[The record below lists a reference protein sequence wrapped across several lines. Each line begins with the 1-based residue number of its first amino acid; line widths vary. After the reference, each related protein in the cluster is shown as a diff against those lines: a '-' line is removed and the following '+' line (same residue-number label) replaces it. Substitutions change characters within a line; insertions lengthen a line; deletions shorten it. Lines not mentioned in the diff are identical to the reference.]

1 MMRPRAHPPPSHL
14 RAAQMPFRLRRRLLA
29 LLAQLHGVSDA
40 LSSQV
45 AAQEYTTE
53 KAPPNLHRPRYA
65 RMPL

>member
-1 MMRPRAHPPPSHL
+1 
-14 RAAQMPFRLRRRLLA
+14 MPFRLRRRLLA
-29 LLAQLHGVSDA
+29 LLAKLHGVSDA

-65 RMPL
+65 RMPLEARVHAHACWKILRSCK